1 MLYIKNMNL
10 EVDIFGNLIINIYR
24 QLNQLMEE
32 NYGDMF
38 FLIEIIKII
47 DNFEM
52 LCNIIKELID
62 I

>member
-1 MLYIKNMNL
+1 
-10 EVDIFGNLIINIYR
+10 
-24 QLNQLMEE
+24 MEE

-38 FLIEIIKII
+38 LLIEIIKIT

-62 I
+62 T

>member
-1 MLYIKNMNL
+1 
-10 EVDIFGNLIINIYR
+10 
-24 QLNQLMEE
+24 MEE

-38 FLIEIIKII
+38 LLIEIIKIT

-62 I
+62 TWNTATIKFIFP